1 MIFFDIDGTLLDHDY
16 AERQGIL
23 DFLRTNPS
31 LASFTE
37 QQIIETWKE
46 LSRKYF
52 EEFLMNK
59 LSFQDQKRARIIE
72 LFEMV
77 DVNLTK

>member
-31 LASFTE
+31 LDSFTE